1 MRYVRAVKWTK
12 LLPAEALK
20 GSFQTAQAEYLYGIY
35 QGQWV
40 AIREGSVCEAMPDE
54 STAGQIAAL
63 SFCQNP
69 RAERVLVIGSGL
81 GLCRELLRLSQI
93 ERVVWAHCD
102 NEYVQEIERYIPSE
116 LKINDE
122 RFYRLDGDVRS
133 MLAKEKGYYDIVI
146 LNLPDATSSVLNRYY
161 TAEFYQQVK
170 EALRSDGIVAVR
182 MAGGENIM
190 GTELINLGASTKLT
204 LGKAFSQ
211 LVLTPG
217 EETWFIVSDSETLT
231 GEPDTLRERFAAIE
245 GGTDVF
251 PAEGLLSVYLP
262 GRAAT
267 ALENYSTADLPEDL
281 LINRDFRPLTHLYSL
296 LLAAKQS
303 EAPVTK
309 LVKHLAL
316 AGAFAFF
323 IPILVFAGL
332 RIAYILKTQEH
343 GSKSSFDSTFLV
355 FSAGWVAIGVVI
367 VLMYLYQTQFGS
379 LYLHI
384 GVISSVF
391 MVGLT
396 IGAITIRH
404 LLIKS
409 SRREALLFA
418 VVVLQTLIL
427 AIIAFWPA
435 EEWTH
440 AVFGAAFVLCGLC
453 AGSYF
458 PLAASQLASSGVEIG
473 KAGSKLETADH
484 LGASVGGL
492 TTGLLLVP
500 VLGAKT
506 TLFVFVLLLLVNI
519 PAAALKI
526 YKPAQICSVAT
537 AGFRLR
543 RLGYTLFGIGLS
555 VVMCSTLLAA
565 AGARLRPL
573 LPENTAQ
580 ALAGQAG
587 LEQVVASGETGR
599 RINYFKV
606 YEQPEG
612 VAGYIFSSGELA
624 PEVRGFGG
632 KMNLAVYVD
641 AAGKLINFHIVRS
654 NETPGYLKL
663 LSQWRG
669 ELNEHQLFTGG
680 PFSNVHAVSGATVS
694 SEAILSALEISGH
707 RFASQILGRSVQADV
722 EEKVKQ
728 AGYLPDAQGIYLIGA
743 LVLVLIVIYRGGFW
757 SRLGVLTINVVVG
770 GIILNAQYSSEQTAT
785 LLSLQCPAVGL
796 TGAFLLL
803 VGVPLL
809 VIFFGNVYCGYICPF
824 GAAQEL
830 LGYIVP
836 RRFKEAMPVERM
848 QKARFIKYVVL
859 FVLIMVFFV
868 SRNRT
873 TLVADPLI
881 EIFASNKISFWLTT
895 LFRDIFSLAA
905 VLIIGVALIGSL
917 FYTRFWCRYL
927 CPVGAFLSLFNN
939 VVILKRYVPAKKFGR
954 CEFGLTAKDQMDCL
968 YCDKCRYDAKAA
980 IKREVL
986 PHFRPA
992 PVRLISR
999 CFLFGVLA
1007 LAVLVSGV
1015 SVSRFLE
1022 VIPAGFEQP
1031 VVSAASGGEPRDVD
1045 MQRIRTM
1052 IQQGRLSDQ
1061 EAEFYKKVE

>member
-1 MRYVRAVKWTK
+1 
-12 LLPAEALK
+12 
-20 GSFQTAQAEYLYGIY
+20 
-35 QGQWV
+35 
-40 AIREGSVCEAMPDE
+40 
-54 STAGQIAAL
+54 
-63 SFCQNP
+63 
-69 RAERVLVIGSGL
+69 
-81 GLCRELLRLSQI
+81 
-93 ERVVWAHCD
+93 VVWAHCD

-122 RFYRLDGDVRS
+122 RFYRLSGDVRS
-133 MLAKEKGYYDIVI
+133 MLAREKGYYDIVI
-146 LNLPDATSSVLNRYY
+146 LNLPEATSSVLNRHY
-161 TAEFYQQVK
+161 TVEFYQQAK
-170 EALRSDGIVAVR
+170 ESLRSDGILAVR

-204 LGKAFSQ
+204 LEKAFSQ

-217 EETWFIVSDSETLT
+217 EETWFIASDSETLT
-231 GEPDTLRERFAAIE
+231 GEPGTLRERFAGIE
-245 GGTDVF
+245 DGTDVF

-267 ALENYSTADLPEDL
+267 ALEHYSAADLPESL
-281 LINRDFRPLTHLYSL
+281 LVNRDVRPLTHLYSL

-303 EAPVTK
+303 EAPVTRF
-309 LVKHLAL
+309 VKHLAL
-316 AGAFAFF
+316 AGVFAFF
-323 IPILVFAGL
+323 VPIVVFAGL
-332 RIAYILKTQEH
+332 RIAYTLKMPQQ
-343 GSKSSFDSTFLV
+343 GGKSSFDGTFLV

-396 IGAITIRH
+396 IGAIVIRY
-404 LLIKS
+404 LLVKG
-409 SRREALLFA
+409 REKETFKIQPKVLLFA
-418 VVVLQTLIL
+418 VMAAQALIL
-427 AIIAFWPA
+427 ATIAFWPA

-440 AVFGAAFVLCGLC
+440 VVFGVAFVLCGLC

-458 PLAASQLASSGVEIG
+458 PLAANQLASTGVETG

-492 TTGLLLVP
+492 MTGLILVP

-506 TLFVFVLLLLVNI
+506 TLFVFILVLLVNI
-519 PAAALKI
+519 PATVLNM
-526 YKPAQICSVAT
+526 YKPAHICSVAT

-543 RLGYTLFGIGLS
+543 RLGYILFGIGLCI
-555 VVMCSTLLAA
+555 VLCSNLLAA

-573 LPENTAQ
+573 LPQHTVQ
-580 ALAGQAG
+580 ALAGPAS

-606 YEQPEG
+606 YEQPEE

-632 KMNLAVYVD
+632 KMNLAVYVN

-669 ELNEHQLFTGG
+669 KLNERQLFTGG
-680 PFSNVHAVSGATVS
+680 AFYDVHAVSGATVS

-707 RFASQILGRSVQADV
+707 RFASQILGRPVQADV
-722 EEKVKQ
+722 EAK
-728 AGYLPDAQGIYLIGA
+728 ARRAIYLPDAQGVYLIGA
-743 LVLVLIVIYRGGFW
+743 LVLVLVVIYRGGFW
-757 SRLGVLTINVVVG
+757 SRLVVLVINVVAG

-785 LLSLQCPAVGL
+785 VLSLHSPAVGL
-796 TGAFLLL
+796 TGAFLLV

-836 RRFKEAMPVERM
+836 GRFKEAMPVERM

-859 FVLIMVFFV
+859 FVLIMVFFI

-881 EIFASNKISFWLTT
+881 EVFASNKISFWLAT
-895 LFRDIFSLAA
+895 LFRDFFSLAA
-905 VLIIGVALIGSL
+905 ALIIGVALTGSF

-968 YCDKCRYDAKAA
+968 YCDKCRYDAKAT

-986 PHFRPA
+986 SHFRPA
-992 PVRLISR
+992 PVRLLSR
-999 CFLFGVLA
+999 YFLVGVLTV
-1007 LAVLVSGV
+1007 AVLVSGV
-1015 SVSRFLE
+1015 SVRRFLE
-1022 VIPAGFEQP
+1022 VIPGGFEQP
-1031 VVSAASGGEPRDVD
+1031 AVAAVSGGEPRDVD
-1045 MQRIRTM
+1045 LQRIETM
-1052 IQQGRLSDQ
+1052 IQQGRLSDK

>member
-1 MRYVRAVKWTK
+1 
-12 LLPAEALK
+12 
-20 GSFQTAQAEYLYGIY
+20 
-35 QGQWV
+35 
-40 AIREGSVCEAMPDE
+40 
-54 STAGQIAAL
+54 
-63 SFCQNP
+63 
-69 RAERVLVIGSGL
+69 
-81 GLCRELLRLSQI
+81 
-93 ERVVWAHCD
+93 
-102 NEYVQEIERYIPSE
+102 
-116 LKINDE
+116 
-122 RFYRLDGDVRS
+122 
-133 MLAKEKGYYDIVI
+133 LA
-146 LNLPDATSSVLNRYY
+146 
-161 TAEFYQQVK
+161 
-170 EALRSDGIVAVR
+170 
-182 MAGGENIM
+182 
-190 GTELINLGASTKLT
+190 
-204 LGKAFSQ
+204 
-211 LVLTPG
+211 
-217 EETWFIVSDSETLT
+217 LT
-231 GEPDTLRERFAAIE
+231 GEPGTLRERFAGIE

-267 ALENYSTADLPEDL
+267 ALENYSTADLPESL
-281 LINRDFRPLTHLYSL
+281 LVNRDFRPLTHLYSL

-303 EAPVTK
+303 EAPVTRF
-309 LVKHLAL
+309 VKHLAL

-323 IPILVFAGL
+323 IPIVVFVSL
-332 RIAYILKTQEH
+332 RIVYILKTQEQ
-343 GSKSSFDSTFLV
+343 GNKSSFDSTFLV

-367 VLMYLYQTQFGS
+367 VLMYLYQTRFGS

-404 LLIKS
+404 LLVKS
-409 SRREALLFA
+409 SENKTLKIRLEVLLFA
-418 VVVLQTLIL
+418 VIATHALIL
-427 AIIAFWPA
+427 VIIASWPA
-435 EEWTH
+435 ENWTH
-440 AVFGAAFVLCGLC
+440 IVFAVAFVLCGFC

-458 PLAASQLASSGVEIG
+458 PLAASQLASTGAETG

-492 TTGLLLVP
+492 MTGLILVP

-506 TLFVFVLLLLVNI
+506 TLFVFILLLLVNM
-519 PAAALKI
+519 PAVVLKM
-526 YKPAQICSVAT
+526 YKPAQICSVA
-537 AGFRLR
+537 AARFRLR
-543 RLGYTLFGIGLS
+543 RLGYVLFGIGLS
-555 VVMCSTLLAA
+555 VVLCSNLLAA

-573 LPENTAQ
+573 LPEHTAQ
-580 ALAGQAG
+580 ALAGQSN
-587 LEQVVASGETGR
+587 LEQVVAIGETGR

-606 YEQPEG
+606 YEQPEE
-612 VAGYIFSSGELA
+612 VVGYIFSSGELA
-624 PEVRGFGG
+624 PEIRGFGG

-641 AAGKLINFHIVRS
+641 TTGKLINFHIERS

-663 LSQWRG
+663 LNQWRG
-669 ELNEHQLFTGG
+669 ELNNHQLFESE
-680 PFSNVHAVSGATVS
+680 PFGNVHAVSGATVS
-694 SEAILSALEISGH
+694 SEAIISALEISGH
-707 RFASQILGRSVQADV
+707 RFASQILGHPVQTDV
-722 EEKVKQ
+722 EEKVHR
-728 AGYLPDAQGIYLIGA
+728 AGYLPDAQGMYLIGA
-743 LVLVLIVIYRGGFW
+743 LVLVLVVIYRGGFW
-757 SRLGVLTINVVVG
+757 SRLGVLAINVVVG

-785 LLSLQCPAVGL
+785 VLSLHSPAVGL

-830 LGYIVP
+830 LGYVVP
-836 RRFKEAMPVERM
+836 GRFKEAMPVERM

-859 FVLIMVFFV
+859 LVSIMVFFI

-881 EIFASNKISFWLTT
+881 EVFASNKISFWLAT
-895 LFRDIFSLAA
+895 LFRDFFSLAA
-905 VLIIGVALIGSL
+905 IFIIGVALIGSL

-980 IKREVL
+980 LKQEAL
-986 PHFRPA
+986 THFIPA
-992 PVRLISR
+992 PARLISR
-999 CFLFGVLA
+999 YFVVGVLTV
-1007 LAVLVSGV
+1007 AVLVSGV
-1015 SVSRFLE
+1015 SVRRFLE

-1031 VVSAASGGEPRDVD
+1031 AVSAASGGEPRDVD
-1045 MQRIRTM
+1045 MQRIETM
-1052 IQQGRLSDQ
+1052 IQQGRLSDK